1 MTVSRHEDFVGY
13 DNSDYVIALDDAE
26 LELIRSALLLYSEQ
40 VPFGMAQQAGY
51 LLGDIERGLR
61 QGMEVKNG

>member
-13 DNSDYVIALDDAE
+13 DNDSDYVMALDDAE
-26 LELIRSALLLYSEQ
+26 LELVRSALLLYAGQ

-51 LLGDIERGLR
+51 LLMDIDRATEA
-61 QGMEVKNG
+61 V